1 MKRKKSICMMD
12 DPKYKIYAI
21 AFLLMITISIVIIKA
36 VNIKKSEGAEFV
48 IGMSQANL
56 TEPWRIS
63 MNDEIMD
70 EAKKYKNIKIVY
82 KDAGGDTDKQKK
94 I

>member
-1 MKRKKSICMMD
+1 MD

>member
-1 MKRKKSICMMD
+1 MMD